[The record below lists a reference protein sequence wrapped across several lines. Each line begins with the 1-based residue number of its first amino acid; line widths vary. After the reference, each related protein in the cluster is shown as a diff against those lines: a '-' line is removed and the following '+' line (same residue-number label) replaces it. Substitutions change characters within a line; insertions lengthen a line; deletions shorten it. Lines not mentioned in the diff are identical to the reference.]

1 MGTSKRE
8 RQKAGHQ
15 ARLSV
20 ERAAMARYQRRRRLL
35 TALGV
40 FVGVVA
46 VAGLFVV
53 LSRSGSSST
62 AAATTTTSS
71 TASTTTTTLESAL
84 GKPCVA
90 LADPLPAG
98 APEVP
103 VPVGD
108 PPSDLVTEDL
118 VAGTGTTVA
127 LGDSVTVNYIGVSC
141 STGKIFDSSYTR
153 GTPATFTLAEGQL
166 IEGWTS
172 GLPGMQVGGR
182 RLLVVPPSLG
192 YGSTGQGAIAP
203 DETLVFVVD
212 VVDAGPATT
221 TTTAAASTP

>member
-20 ERAAMARYQRRRRLL
+20 ERAAMARYQRRRRFL
-35 TALGV
+35 TVLAA

-53 LSRSGSSST
+53 LSRSDSST
-62 AAATTTTSS
+62 TAATTST
-71 TASTTTTTLESAL
+71 TASTTTTTVESAF

-90 LADPLPAG
+90 LSDPLPEG

-108 PPSDLVTEDL
+108 PPGDLVSEDL
-118 VAGTGTTVA
+118 VVGTGAAVA

-141 STGKIFDSSYTR
+141 STGKIFDSSYSR

-182 RLLVVPPSLG
+182 RLLVIPPALG
-192 YGSTGQGAIAP
+192 YGPTGQGSIAP

-212 VVDAGPATT
+212 VVEAGPATT
-221 TTTAAASTP
+221 TTTAAP